1 MKSDQLIKELQELQ
15 EEYGVFD
22 VNIYLLGRDES
33 FEISTIDIDD
43 LNKLGFK
50 DSPYIDLEVDDD

>member
-1 MKSDQLIKELQELQ
+1 MKSDQLIKELLELQ
-15 EEYGVFD
+15 DEYGVFD
-22 VNIYLLGRDES
+22 VNIYLLGRNES
-33 FEISTIDIDD
+33 FEISTIDIDG

>member
-1 MKSDQLIKELQELQ
+1 MNSEQLIKELQELQ

-22 VNIYLLGRDES
+22 VNIYLLGRNES
-33 FEISTIDIDD
+33 FEISSIDIGG
-43 LNKLGFK
+43 LNKPGFK